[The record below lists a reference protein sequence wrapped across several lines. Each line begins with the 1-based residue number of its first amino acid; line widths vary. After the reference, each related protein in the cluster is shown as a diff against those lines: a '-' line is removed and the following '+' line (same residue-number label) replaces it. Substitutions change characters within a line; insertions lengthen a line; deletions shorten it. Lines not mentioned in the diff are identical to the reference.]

1 MDWTV
6 VADWII
12 NHGYAC
18 SDWECIEITDCSV
31 YLADKTENTFISVF
45 ENGGR
50 VVVFVGSLAPRISAG
65 GDTDWTCESPWDAID
80 YLKDHME
87 GLWETLNI
95 KMMEHYMKGCD

>member
-1 MDWTV
+1 MDWQI

-12 NHGYAC
+12 NHGYAY

-50 VVVFVGSLAPRISAG
+50 VVAFVGSLAPHISAG

-87 GLWETLNI
+87 DLWETLNI
-95 KMMEHYMKGCD
+95 KMMEHYRKGCD